1 VHRRDEVP
9 DRPRFADDRGELRSR
24 GRQHALHV
32 VGEGSRLSGLH
43 DEHPLKNAA
52 IDHGHAKERP
62 IGILSGLTEVLESGM
77 LCRVLDEYRP
87 QLLGDQTGQP
97 FADAHLHQAD
107 ALRPEPDRGRQH
119 QRRAIGLQQVHG
131 TDVGIEPPL
140 DQIHDVGQRFGWIA
154 AA

>member
-1 VHRRDEVP
+1 
-9 DRPRFADDRGELRSR
+9 
-24 GRQHALHV
+24 
-32 VGEGSRLSGLH
+32 
-43 DEHPLKNAA
+43 LKNAA

-119 QRRAIGLQQVHG
+119 QRRAI
-131 TDVGIEPPL
+131 EPPL